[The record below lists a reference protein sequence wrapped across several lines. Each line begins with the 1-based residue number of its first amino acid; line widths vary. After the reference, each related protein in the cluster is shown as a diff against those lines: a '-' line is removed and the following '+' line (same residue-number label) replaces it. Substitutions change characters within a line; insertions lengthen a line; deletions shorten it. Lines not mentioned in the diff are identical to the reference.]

1 MGNYYEKVV
10 TSTTTKINK
19 YYYAG
24 AQRVAMRTGGT
35 LFYLLGDHLGSTSLT
50 LDALGNVVSELRY
63 TAWGEVRYQAGPT
76 TTNYTYTVQYSDSYI
91 NLLWYGSRHY
101 DPELGRFISPDSII
115 PDLSNPQAYD
125 RYSYTFNN
133 PVKYVDPSGHKPCW
147 ATAQYTC
154 DKRDV
159 TDWLAKALT
168 DTASSM
174 KLTL

>member
-1 MGNYYEKVV
+1 M
-10 TSTTTKINK
+10 SSM
-19 YYYAG
+19 
-24 AQRVAMRTGGT
+24 Q
-35 LFYLLGDHLGSTSLT
+35 LLGLVHHKNGCRLAYLALASSGST
-50 LDALGNVVSELRY
+50 NE
-63 TAWGEVRYQAGPT
+63 
-76 TTNYTYTVQYSDSYI
+76 TYIFQKLV
-91 NLLWYGSRHY
+91 
-101 DPELGRFISPDSII
+101 
-115 PDLSNPQAYD
+115 SNPQAYD